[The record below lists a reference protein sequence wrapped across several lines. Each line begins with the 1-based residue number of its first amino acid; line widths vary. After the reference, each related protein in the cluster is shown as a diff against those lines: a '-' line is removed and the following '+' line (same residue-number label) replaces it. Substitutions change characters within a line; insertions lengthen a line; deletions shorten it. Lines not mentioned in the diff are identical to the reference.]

1 MRLHLNRYRKS
12 VKDNYIY
19 GCLSLLGE
27 DGKELYQ
34 CASLENLSKSIPAGE
49 YTVKNLYSPKFGRM
63 MLRLV
68 DVPDRSGILIHQGNY
83 ARQSRGCILVGF
95 KPICT
100 GEPHSLVNS
109 SRALIGLYKELGLLF
124 HPMRDIS
131 LTITINNLINI

>member
-1 MRLHLNRYRKS
+1 MRLVLNRYRKS
-12 VKDNYIY
+12 VKDNFIY

-27 DGKELYQ
+27 DGKELFQ

-68 DVPDRSGILIHQGNY
+68 NVPDRSGILIHQGNY
-83 ARQSRGCILVGF
+83 AKQSRGCILVGY
-95 KPICT
+95 KPISAR
-100 GEPHSLVNS
+100 EPHSLVNS
-109 SRALIGLYKELGLLF
+109 SRALICLYKELGILY

>member
-1 MRLHLNRYRKS
+1 MRLQLDRYRKS

-34 CASLENLSKSIPAGE
+34 CASLENLSKSIPPGE

-83 ARQSRGCILVGF
+83 SRHTRGCILVGF
-95 KPICT
+95 KPVT
-100 GEPHSLVNS
+100 TREPHSLINS
-109 SRALIGLYKELGLLF
+109 SRALIGLYKELGILF

-131 LTITINNLINI
+131 LKITINNLINI